1 MTLKSKKTVYILSAI
16 LFVVIAFTIN
26 FQAITNNNIK
36 RTQEEHFI
44 SHIASASQSF
54 GEYKETGYTFM
65 YEDALMELHSASSI
79 ALLLKDE
86 DAYQGLHGVLLSIVG
101 TYHSFPEDLVL
112 FTDEIMSA
120 LNDFSIHHDEEN
132 LYIKLNVIDN
142 KLTAMMFERA
152 EKVE

>member
-1 MTLKSKKTVYILSAI
+1 MIQI
-16 LFVVIAFTIN
+16 I
-26 FQAITNNNIK
+26 
-36 RTQEEHFI
+36 
-44 SHIASASQSF
+44 
-54 GEYKETGYTFM
+54 
-65 YEDALMELHSASSI
+65 ALM
-79 ALLLKDE
+79 LKDE
-86 DAYQGLHGVLLSIVG
+86 DAYQGLHGVLLSMVG

-112 FTDEIMSA
+112 LTDEIMSA